1 MTDTPTPPMTPEQRA
16 ELVTHYTR
24 GKWFIWN
31 GGADCPVP
39 LGTRL
44 EIVGG
49 FDDTWTTVAEEGSI
63 FWPNVAAFRIDPPTS
78 KLTAERDELQAA
90 IDGIEISNGLTT
102 NGNLWRLW
110 ARMAKDSAAKT
121 KEAQAEIARLT
132 AALATARE
140 DDGNPRPIETAPKD
154 GTMLRL
160 LVDYEGVENWMPL
173 TDDNQSWTIGFN
185 DLQNMG
191 DDEWIIAGWNW
202 SQDCFGT
209 GEGKVIGWLP
219 FAAITKGTAT

>member
-1 MTDTPTPPMTPEQRA
+1 MTDTPTPPAMTPEQRA
-16 ELVTHYTR
+16 RLIAKLQNQAEDIGIKHGRVEAAACMEAEAAEYLEADGVTIAT
-24 GKWFIWN
+24 
-31 GGADCPVP
+31 
-39 LGTRL
+39 
-44 EIVGG
+44 
-49 FDDTWTTVAEEGSI
+49 
-63 FWPNVAAFRIDPPTS
+63 
-78 KLTAERDELQAA
+78 LTAECDAA
-90 IDGIEISNGLTT
+90 QTDLGIIIMSLPHGQNMRINGPVIGVKML
-102 NGNLWRLW
+102 RKKYD
-110 ARMAKDSAAKT
+110 A
-121 KEAQAEIARLT
+121 AQAEIARLT

-185 DLQNMG
+185 TLEDTG